1 MKKKKELKPVKLILA
16 ELDASGYHLFLTAKV
31 NGKRCRF
38 LLDTGAS
45 KSVVDKSF
53 FEKHFGAK
61 KLKSVKQDTT
71 GLHSTV
77 YESHF
82 GTVDTLEFDK
92 LLVKKYVLAAID
104 LSHVNMTYAKLK
116 KPKIQGILGS
126 DLLVKHKAV
135 IDYGN
140 AEIRFET

>member
-1 MKKKKELKPVKLILA
+1 MKKNPALKPVKLILA
-16 ELDASGYHLFLTAKV
+16 ELDANGYHLFLNVKV

-82 GTVDTLEFDK
+82 GTVETLEFGK
-92 LLVKKYVLAAID
+92 LAIKKYVLAAID
-104 LSHVNMTYAKLK
+104 LSHVNLTYSKLK
-116 KPKIQGILGS
+116 QPKIHGILGS
-126 DLLVKHKAV
+126 DLMVKYKAV
-135 IDYGN
+135 IDYGKT
-140 AEIRFET
+140 EIQFNY